1 MLIHSKFILLK
12 LCLSMA
18 NNKVWHQPEG
28 QCRALHTECQFK
40 FKLKLKPKAMGTMTL
55 ARDNETKSDS
65 KFNHKMKYYKF
76 HNTIKKSYIQFY
88 NSKLVD

>member
-1 MLIHSKFILLK
+1 
-12 LCLSMA
+12 MA
-18 NNKVWHQPEG
+18 SNKVWHQPED

-76 HNTIKKSYIQFY
+76 HNTIKSLTSNFIIANLLIKYY
-88 NSKLVD
+88 